1 MKRYIIYIF
10 LFFAIN
16 ISFSQ
21 KNDLNNHEV
30 SIDFGSYRNRYA
42 FAMTNFTY
50 ATPLF
55 SQLNLKASARLRSY
69 GTLYF
74 YSNSAYDFTPQLNY
88 YSVKE
93 PSKLYFSAGIGCD
106 VRIRLVKDERS
117 LAISSAEPIVQVGIH
132 SHLSRFNMHLPIWS
146 RFYSN
151 GLSFTALP
159 EVNYHLSKRIGIYL
173 RDEVSLLSIYQKG
186 GHEWRHDIFLGFNF
200 LF

>member
-1 MKRYIIYIF
+1 MKKHIIYSFFF
-10 LFFAIN
+10 LFVN
-16 ISFSQ
+16 SSFSQ
-21 KNDLNNHEV
+21 KDELNNHEL
-30 SIDFGSYRNRYA
+30 SIDFGSYRNRYV
-42 FAMTNFTY
+42 FAMTNINY

-55 SQLNLKASARLRSY
+55 SEFNLKASARLRSY

-93 PSKLYFSAGIGCD
+93 PTKFYFSAGIGCD
-106 VRIRLVKDERS
+106 VRLRFVKDERS
-117 LAISSAEPIVQVGIH
+117 LAVSSAEPVLQVGLH
-132 SHLSRFNMHLPIWS
+132 SQLTKFNFHLPIWS

-159 EVNYHLSKRIGIYL
+159 EVNFQVSKQIGMYL
-173 RDEVSLLSIYQKG
+173 RDEVSLLSIYQNG
-186 GHEWRHDIFLGFNF
+186 GHEWRHDIFIGAHF